1 MPQVDDDYRKKASLA
16 RFKQRT
22 SKATPENAMLG
33 AAGVAKIGANI
44 ATPLIG
50 RVAGP
55 IMQRALDVA
64 EAEGRSVGGSILG
77 NAAAQGV
84 KYSQSNVPRAGK
96 AAQEELFNFLKE
108 MERMGVKP
116 QTANKFLK
124 GISEYVDDP
133 VQGMST
139 LGADIGR
146 SSTRGIPAKQALV
159 DRFFSRLGNAAEDS
173 FF

>member
-1 MPQVDDDYRKKASLA
+1 MPQVDDEYRKKAKLA
-16 RFKQRT
+16 RFKQI
-22 SKATPENAMLG
+22 SLNLPVDPSGMVG
-33 AAGVAKIGANI
+33 GVARVGANI

-50 RVAGP
+50 RVASP
-55 IMQRALDVA
+55 IMKRALDVA
-64 EAEGRSVGGSILG
+64 EAEGRSVAGSILG

-84 KYSQSNVPRAGK
+84 KYSQSNVPMAGK
-96 AAQEELFNFLKE
+96 AAQEELFNFLAQ

-146 SSTRGIPAKQALV
+146 SSTSGIPAKQALV
-159 DRFFSRLGNAAEDS
+159 DRFFRRLGNAAENS

>member
-16 RFKQRT
+16 RFKQISRNLPVDP
-22 SKATPENAMLG
+22 SG
-33 AAGVAKIGANI
+33 AVGGVARVGAKI

-96 AAQEELFNFLKE
+96 AAQEELFNFLAQ

-146 SSTRGIPAKQALV
+146 SSIRGIPAKQALV
-159 DRFFSRLGNAAEDS
+159 DRFFARLGNAAEDS